1 MSTKE
6 LMKKIQHLEY
16 KIDDLEDRLNDFIPL
31 SKWRLKKHL
40 TALCIEYTDHN
51 SVDCSNRSDLHDDHV
66 KRMKEKGHPGY
77 T

>member
-40 TALCIEYTDHN
+40 TALC
-51 SVDCSNRSDLHDDHV
+51 L
-66 KRMKEKGHPGY
+66 
-77 T
+77 